1 MKINHP
7 IKGRIDYEPYEF
19 QKELI
24 NAILEGKNVI
34 VKSARQM
41 GTSTTMFYCIRE
53 LCLKN
58 PGYKALL
65 VTSNGYGQDG
75 LGRFPDDEG
84 IKKRSKFK
92 IEFDNGSEII
102 FLPGNPTIGEI
113 LDDYEVFFDNYE
125 FISRELLINLMQCFA
140 FDGFKPRFYS
150 FTGDNEFQRD
160 GFETIKWN
168 WNLDSKRDGS
178 WKSEQ
183 IRILGEFVF
192 KREYEVN

>member
-7 IKGRIDYEPYEF
+7 IKGLIDYKPYPF
-19 QKELI
+19 QEELI
-24 NAILEGKNVI
+24 DAILEGKNVI

-41 GTSTTMFYCIRE
+41 GTSTTMFFCIRE

-58 PGYKALL
+58 PGYKALV

-102 FLPGNPTIGEI
+102 FLPGNPIIGEI
-113 LDDYEVFFDNYE
+113 LDDYEVFFDLYE
-125 FISRELLINLMQCFA
+125 FISKNLLENLNQCFSEN
-140 FDGFKPRFYS
+140 GFKPRFYS
-150 FTGDNEFQRD
+150 FTGSNDFDKE
-160 GFETIKWN
+160 GFEIMKWT
-168 WNLDSKRDGS
+168 WNLDSKRDES
-178 WKSEQ
+178 WKSQQ
-183 IRILGEFVF
+183 IRILGESAF